1 MRVKFVLFMLVA
13 AVTVTLTALLSISL
27 SLRLLQ
33 RISTDPDRMEERMD
47 TYVRSFAEY
56 VASES
61 IRADDTQAVVE
72 WTRRHPAMFL
82 TVFNGL
88 DEQYGA
94 VGGELWEGGAAPDME
109 PFFYKVLEEELT
121 SSADNDSMVY
131 GVRFANGFHYIA
143 VVDYTLATGTDTVI
157 IVGVLAALCIF
168 FLVLMLYY
176 HRQTRA
182 IVLLSRD
189 VEAISG
195 GALDAA
201 IGTTRRD
208 EIGKLAEDVDIMR
221 NTILEKMDEQERA
234 WQANSD
240 LLTSMT
246 HDIRTP
252 LTTLLGYM
260 EILGCD
266 NANLTEEQKDYV
278 RVCTRKAEQI
288 KELSDKLF
296 LYFWAFNRSETEC
309 ASEFEALEAELL
321 FEQLIG
327 DCIPAMEAVGLRI
340 STDLSAIEPYDT
352 VRVRIDCLR
361 RVADNIFDNMTKY
374 ADRSSPVT
382 ITATR
387 QENCLTIS
395 FTNAVR
401 PREESSAG
409 TRIGVK
415 TCVNMME
422 MMKGRFDTETDG
434 RTFTAS
440 LSLPLAGGCG
450 R

>member
-1 MRVKFVLFMLVA
+1 MPGQVNANYSANYEKFVDFANKAYATKGQDTVARFTGMPKGDYKGLFASFARSAEMKTANDQVRDLFRRTIADMFGGEKFIPDIVRDNMKLEDFGKGKP
-13 AVTVTLTALLSISL
+13 LTARRINLVKIAIDSLGGGKFNDPASIG
-27 SLRLLQ
+27 RA
-33 RISTDPDRMEERMD
+33 TAMG
-47 TYVRSFAEY
+47 Y
-56 VASES
+56 VASELPKLARVAN
-61 IRADDTQAVVE
+61 IYQQATGCTDAE
-72 WTRRHPAMFL
+72 AESAALDPNSTARRLF
-82 TVFNGL
+82 
-88 DEQYGA
+88 DC
-94 VGGELWEGGAAPDME
+94 GGRFTLN
-109 PFFYKVLEEELT
+109 
-121 SSADNDSMVY
+121 ADNFKKGLAMMDKFA
-131 GVRFANGFHYIA
+131 GWFANMH
-143 VVDYTLATGTDTVI
+143 D
-157 IVGVLAALCIF
+157 
-168 FLVLMLYY
+168 
-176 HRQTRA
+176 
-182 IVLLSRD
+182 D
-189 VEAISG
+189 VEA
-195 GALDAA
+195 
-201 IGTTRRD
+201 
-208 EIGKLAEDVDIMR
+208 GKLD
-221 NTILEKMDEQERA
+221 
-234 WQANSD
+234 
-240 LLTSMT
+240 
-246 HDIRTP
+246 TP
-252 LTTLLGYM
+252 TKLNVKTGL
-260 EILGCD
+260 
-266 NANLTEEQKDYV
+266 
-278 RVCTRKAEQI
+278 CTRKAEQI

-440 LSLPLAGGCG
+440 LSLPLAGVCG